1 VYTLIIV
8 DDEEAVRESI
18 REKIDWETYGFEL
31 IGSYGDGREALDSL
45 EIRLPDVII
54 TDISMPHMDGLALAA
69 AIADRYRDITVIIM
83 TGFGEFEYAKQ
94 AVKLKVYEYVMKPV
108 SQHEFTGILQH
119 LRNELDE
126 KRIRNEDVYRLQSQL
141 NMSLPLLRE
150 QFLERMVTSEV
161 KKEEILNK
169 FALFQLSLLGP
180 YYMAATLDVEE
191 FMYPLAAKISSE
203 TELLRFA
210 VYNIVHEIF
219 ELEQGGIVFRTRDER
234 IGIIF
239 PGEMPYLILA
249 VQKYAEQ
256 AVQCIEKYV
265 RVRVSIGIGRPYEA
279 MEELSKSYAEAVS
292 ALDYR
297 FMVGKNKIISIEDI
311 VHGKGQLQVHH
322 AEWERKLIA
331 ALKTG
336 NKELFAKLLSDW
348 MHELRA
354 SQSSVDR
361 CYIYVQRF
369 LVSIIQLFEDS
380 GHDALEAADILGQVR
395 AYQTLDE
402 VKVWLESLCLQLF
415 EQVMVKMA
423 QDVDSLLIR
432 SEVYILENYHNE
444 NLSLNDVA
452 QHVYMSMNYFS
463 GLFKQKKGQSFI
475 EYVTWIRLA
484 KAKELLTSTNLK
496 AYEIAAMIGY
506 SDPQYFS
513 VIFKRHHGM
522 TPKEYRAASR
532 EGISLE

>member
-1 VYTLIIV
+1 MYTLIIV

-18 REKIDWETYGFEL
+18 RGKMNWETHGFEL
-31 IGSYGDGREALDSL
+31 IGSYGDGREAWDSL
-45 EIRLPDVII
+45 EFRVPDVII

-69 AIADRYRDITVIIM
+69 AVADRYRDVTVIIM

-94 AVKLKVYEYVMKPV
+94 AVKLKVYDYVMKPV
-108 SQHEFTGILQH
+108 SHQEFTGLLHH
-119 LRNELDE
+119 LKKELDD
-126 KRIRNEDVYRLQSQL
+126 KRLRIEDVSRLQSQL

-150 QFLERMVTSEV
+150 QFLERMVSSEV
-161 KKEEILNK
+161 KKDEIQNK
-169 FALFQLSLLGP
+169 FAMFHLSLSGP
-180 YYMAATLDVEE
+180 YYVALTLDVEE
-191 FMYPLAAKISSE
+191 FLYHFEAKISSE

-219 ELEQGGIVFRTRDER
+219 ELEQGGIVFRTRDEK

-239 PGEMPYLILA
+239 AGELPSLSLS

-256 AVQCIEKYV
+256 AASSIEKYV
-265 RVRVSIGIGRPYEA
+265 KVRVSFGIGRPYPR
-279 MEELSKSYAEAVS
+279 MEELSKSYSEAVS

-297 FMVGKNKIISIEDI
+297 FLVGKNKIISIEDI

-336 NKELFAKLLSDW
+336 NKEQFAKLLGDW
-348 MHELRA
+348 INELRT

-380 GHDALEAADILGQVR
+380 GHDAMEAADILGQVR
-395 AYQTLDE
+395 AYKTLDE
-402 VKVWLESLCLQLF
+402 VKVWLESLCMQLF
-415 EQVMVKMA
+415 EQVILKMA
-423 QDVDSLLIR
+423 QDVDSLLSR
-432 SEVYILENYHNE
+432 SEEYILENYHDE
-444 NLSLNDVA
+444 NLSLGDVA

-475 EYVTWIRLA
+475 EYVTRIRLA
-484 KAKELLTSTNLK
+484 KARELLSETNLK
-496 AYEIAAMIGY
+496 AYEIASKVGY
-506 SDPQYFS
+506 GDPQYFS

-522 TPKEYRAASR
+522 TPKEFRAVSR